1 MRITFLILIILYGV
15 IELAF
20 GIWMLA
26 DIEAVSEVF
35 NASYTPSAAVFG
47 VPLTGAIFA
56 FTILTVIAFAW
67 VYKKKAEGAVIGLL
81 IGGWLI
87 FAAIL
92 AYVKLNMLDSLLV
105 DGIRGVLIF
114 IISAVLLK
122 KYKTLNHS

>member
-35 NASYTPSAAVFG
+35 NASYTPSAAVFS